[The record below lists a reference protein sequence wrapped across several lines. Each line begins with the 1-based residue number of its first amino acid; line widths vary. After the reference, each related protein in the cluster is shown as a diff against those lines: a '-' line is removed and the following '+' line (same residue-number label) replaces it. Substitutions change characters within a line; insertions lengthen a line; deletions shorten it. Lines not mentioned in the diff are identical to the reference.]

1 MKTTNHCKICGE
13 NIDYFDFLY
22 LLSAHICVC
31 KKCREKMNAVF
42 KESLIENYRITFV
55 YNYDETIKQLIN
67 QLKNYHDIELAS
79 IFLDRYVNI
88 LKIKYK
94 NYVIV
99 PAPSNK
105 KDDEK
110 RGFNHVY
117 EIFKCLN
124 LPTLNC
130 VYKKEEF
137 KQAEQ
142 TPDNRFH
149 AKNYLAIDNANLYGK
164 NILIVDDVFTSGST
178 VRSMVNLIKTKHP
191 KRIEILIIA
200 KTTRE

>member
-1 MKTTNHCKICGE
+1 
-13 NIDYFDFLY
+13 
-22 LLSAHICVC
+22 
-31 KKCREKMNAVF
+31 MNATF
-42 KESLIENYRITFV
+42 KESLINDCKTTFV

-67 QLKNYHDIELAS
+67 QLKNYHDIELAP

-88 LKIKYK
+88 LKAKYK

-105 KDDEK
+105 KDDET

-124 LPTLNC
+124 LPLLSC

-142 TPDNRFH
+142 TPEDRFRTRDF
-149 AKNYLAIDNANLYGK
+149 LEIDNINLYGK

-178 VRSMVNLIKTKHP
+178 IRSMVELIKTKHP